1 MWPTSVELSPCSN
14 VRTVPTELNKKTH
27 LKCHLGLR
35 HGHLLSSTTGRIC
48 YTTGRRN
55 ALIASAQERPARKME
70 LPINAKEM
78 MNPKLVDLRKN
89 NSFLVSPHQ
98 PVVPLLSRLW
108 KRFQEEGSY
117 GSPLEKKAARSADTS
132 RFSLVRTASSVRVPK
147 KMRKHSFWPYLR
159 NLYFAQ
165 NYLAAVVDCSIWH
178 ILRRIFS
185 MYCMWARFISFTLA
199 FARVHAVDVFFTSK
213 CQPFKCGYSGLVGVF

>member
-1 MWPTSVELSPCSN
+1 MFKCPHCPY
-14 VRTVPTELNKKTH
+14 RAKQKTH

-89 NSFLVSPHQ
+89 NSFLVF
-98 PVVPLLSRLW
+98 LLLKMSQVL
-108 KRFQEEGSY
+108 QEEMGPQPASKIRMRC
-117 GSPLEKKAARSADTS
+117 GKAGFFVPSLSSQDERS
-132 RFSLVRTASSVRVPK
+132 
-147 KMRKHSFWPYLR
+147 
-159 NLYFAQ
+159 
-165 NYLAAVVDCSIWH
+165 
-178 ILRRIFS
+178 
-185 MYCMWARFISFTLA
+185 
-199 FARVHAVDVFFTSK
+199 
-213 CQPFKCGYSGLVGVF
+213 